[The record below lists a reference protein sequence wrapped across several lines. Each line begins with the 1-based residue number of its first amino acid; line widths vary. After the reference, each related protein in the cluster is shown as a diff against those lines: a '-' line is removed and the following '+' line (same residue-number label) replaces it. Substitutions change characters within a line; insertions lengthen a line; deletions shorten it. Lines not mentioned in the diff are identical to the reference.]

1 MADKGFD
8 SFESGDLEG
17 LFALV
22 SDDLIWN
29 PPHVDS
35 LSKDDYV
42 LGMKGWHSEFENFKF
57 TERQYFPGVDDSLYL
72 PNGSVRAYGVWK
84 YNHKAMGQNF
94 QLNITQLVNLM
105 NLDYKLLFMNFLTIF
120 LKLQ

>member
-29 PPHVDS
+29 PPHV
-35 LSKDDYV
+35 YV
-42 LGMKGWHSEFENFKF
+42 GWHSEFENFKF
-57 TERQYFPGVDDSLYL
+57 TERQYFPGVDIYQTVL
-72 PNGSVRAYGVWK
+72 
-84 YNHKAMGQNF
+84 
-94 QLNITQLVNLM
+94 
-105 NLDYKLLFMNFLTIF
+105 
-120 LKLQ
+120 